1 MESGV
6 SSSPLRSGGSR
17 SYEVLCLS
25 AQCPFWRWMKRMC
38 LGDSTPTEGGLEE
51 GKMGRPL
58 RLREDVI

>member
-1 MESGV
+1 
-6 SSSPLRSGGSR
+6 
-17 SYEVLCLS
+17 
-25 AQCPFWRWMKRMC
+25 MKRMC